1 MSIVQTKEIV
11 VDKVSPPQDYVGHN
25 KGERESAFK
34 MQKMYLCQ
42 YLYILHNSY
51 ICLFGCLC
59 LVVKH
64 QKTNIYTQG
73 TRLLARRE
81 TT

>member
-42 YLYILHNSY
+42 YLYIYY
-51 ICLFGCLC
+51 IIIIYVC
-59 LVVKH
+59 LVVCVWWLS
-64 QKTNIYTQG
+64 I
-73 TRLLARRE
+73 RRPIFIRRAPGC
-81 TT
+81 